1 MGRKRWRHVPLTPAA
16 TLRVINLRFLQEW
29 NKGESNYL
37 PFPLDVGSLYFFLSL
52 FIPRVSGLLSPG
64 SCEGG
69 SHCRG

>member
-37 PFPLDVGSLYFFLSL
+37 PFPLDVGSLYFFAFVYPESFGVTESREL
-52 FIPRVSGLLSPG
+52 
-64 SCEGG
+64 
-69 SHCRG
+69 